1 MSDERGRGGE
11 ASAGIADAN
20 EVKPS
25 WHRVKIYIT
34 HRPTLNSCCIRSRS
48 TSERKRGCIIHIF
61 TYRPFPRLLS
71 VFAAIR
77 IRTTRASVEL
87 RRKRRERDD

>member
-61 TYRPFPRLLS
+61 TYRPFPRFCRDS
-71 VFAAIR
+71 NSNDESQR
-77 IRTTRASVEL
+77 RTLPKKTREG
-87 RRKRRERDD
+87 